1 MATLEQIAEAIR
13 RADAAGN
20 ADDVK
25 SLGAAYRA
33 LQAQAG
39 GVKRLAGMPGKMSAP
54 GGVSQNIED
63 RRPRPA
69 RNLLGSTAA
78 TAIGLADLPIVG
90 PAVFGVSDALV
101 GLGGMAMGQDY
112 GETVR
117 RQQANREKL
126 REQYPVANMAG
137 QLGGAVAGTGAVS
150 ATKVG
155 ADLLGMTG
163 KFIPR
168 VVNSAT
174 SGAAVS
180 AADTAMRGGNIGD
193 VAGAAGLGG
202 AISGAIPIV
211 GQGLKSGIGAL
222 GRVLQPTVGAV
233 ANSSDEALR
242 RTGTAIARDLQ
253 ANPAGM
259 FNTAD
264 EAVAQQAGVPII
276 NADRGGETVRAL
288 TRSVANQSPEAR
300 AVIEKTASDRFG
312 SQAGRAVEVVRRIAG
327 GSVDDLGY
335 QDAIKRMAQSVNQ
348 PAYKAAY
355 EAPGAAAVWNQP
367 IKELMQSDT
376 FRAAISAAEK
386 RGSDK
391 AAVAGFRAVKNPFEF
406 LPDGSVTL
414 KTNPDGS
421 RALPSLQFWDQV
433 KRNLD
438 GMIGTAQ
445 RQGDNTLVA
454 DLTQIK
460 QKLTGALDSAVPE
473 FATAR
478 AGAASFFGA
487 EDALDAGK
495 MFANQTRQVPEAT
508 KAFNA
513 LKPAEKDAFRTG
525 FASEIIDKIKDGRFR
540 SNIIDGA
547 FGSPAKREM
556 IELVFG
562 KAKARELEAY
572 IRVEDLADKLRGA
585 MGNST
590 TARQLMELGIGAG
603 SGALLTGGDWKG
615 ALTGAAVAKGARY
628 FGRRVDDKVMQEVA
642 RLLMSNDPALMKRAV
657 NQAMLSPMWM
667 DALEAWGK
675 LLAAPSR
682 GIAQEMMA
690 GQRQP
695 IEITV
700 TGGSKS
706 IPSYAQ

>member
-1 MATLEQIAEAIR
+1 MATLEQIAEAIK

-33 LQAQAG
+33 LQAQGG
-39 GVKRLAGMPGKMSAP
+39 GVKKLTGTVGKKSQGGMSP
-54 GGVSQNIED
+54 NIED
-63 RRPRPA
+63 RRPQPE
-69 RNLLGSTAA
+69 RNLLGSAAA

-90 PAVFGVSDALV
+90 PAVFGMSDALV
-101 GLGGMAMGQDY
+101 GLGGMAMGQDFN
-112 GETVR
+112 ETVERQR
-117 RQQANREKL
+117 RNRDTL
-126 REQYPVANMAG
+126 REQYPIANMAG
-137 QLGGAVAGTGAVS
+137 QVGGAVAGTGALA
-150 ATKVG
+150 ATKAG
-155 ADLLGMTG
+155 AEALGMTG
-163 KFIPR
+163 KLVPR
-168 VVNSAT
+168 IINSAT
-174 SGAAVS
+174 SGAAIS
-180 AADTAMRGGNIGD
+180 AADTAMRGGDIGD
-193 VAGAAGLGG
+193 IAASGGLGG
-202 AISGAIPIV
+202 AISGAIPVV
-211 GQGLKSGIGAL
+211 GQGLKSGIGAI

-242 RTGTAIARDLQ
+242 RTGMAVTRDAQ
-253 ANPAGM
+253 ANPAGI
-259 FNTAD
+259 FNASD
-264 EAVAQQAGVPII
+264 EAVAQQTGVPII

-312 SQAGRAVEVVRRIAG
+312 TQAGRAVEVVRRLAG
-327 GSVDDLGY
+327 GAVDDLAY
-335 QDAIKRMAQSVNQ
+335 QDTIKRMAQSVND

-355 EAPGAAAVWNQP
+355 SAPGAQAVWNQP

-391 AAVAGFRAVKNPFEF
+391 AAVAGFKAVKNPFEF
-406 LPDGSVTL
+406 LPDGNVTL

-433 KRNLD
+433 KRNID
-438 GMIGTAQ
+438 GMIGTA
-445 RQGDNTLVA
+445 RKAGDETLVG
-454 DLTQIK
+454 DLTAIK
-460 QKLTGALDSAVPE
+460 RKLTGALDSAVPE
-473 FATAR
+473 YATAR
-478 AGAASFFGA
+478 SGAAAFFGA

-495 MFANQTRQVPEAT
+495 IFANQTRQVPEAT
-508 KAFNA
+508 RAFNA
-513 LKPAEKDAFRTG
+513 MKPAEKDAFRTG

-615 ALTGAAVAKGARY
+615 ALTGAAFAKGARY
-628 FGRRVDDKVMQEVA
+628 LGQRVDDKVMQEVA
-642 RLLMSNDPALMKRAV
+642 RLLMSNDPALISKAV
-657 NQAMLSPMWM
+657 NQASMSPMWM

-675 LLAAPSR
+675 MLAVPSR
-682 GIAQEMMA
+682 GVAQEMMS
-690 GQRQP
+690 GNSQP
-695 IEITV
+695 LEITV
-700 TGGSKS
+700 GG
-706 IPSYAQ
+706 Q